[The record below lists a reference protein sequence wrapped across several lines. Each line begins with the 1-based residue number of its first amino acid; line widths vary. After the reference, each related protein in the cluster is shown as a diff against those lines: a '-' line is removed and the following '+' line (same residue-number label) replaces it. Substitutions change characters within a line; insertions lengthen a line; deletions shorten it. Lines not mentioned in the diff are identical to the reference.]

1 MSPSENPR
9 RISPDGNGRQHEDHA
24 VARYRAAVTVN
35 TGSFRDAKGGTEA
48 RGGVGGAA
56 ERAVQRFARSAPPTI
71 KERQHMS
78 TERCSPWRAGPLLLL
93 AALASPVFGQSV
105 TATVTGKVADNSGG
119 AMAGASVVATNQE
132 TGVQYPTQSN
142 EAGVYTI
149 TGLPLGRYVVRA
161 ELTGFKS
168 IATNPF
174 VVESGQTAR
183 INLKLEIGAVS
194 EVVEVMGVSPILQTE
209 NAVVGEVISGTTVT
223 ALPLNGRNFAQL
235 ALLIPGVQT
244 HAPDTFTSVKTS
256 AVSGR
261 PYVNGQREQSN
272 NFMLDGIDQ
281 NEAVDNLIAYYP
293 SPDAIAEMRV
303 ETNNYSAE
311 FGNVAGGV
319 VAAITKS
326 GTNELHGSAF
336 EFVRDDTFDAN
347 SWSNNRS
354 GAEKGNFQQHIFGG
368 TLGGPLRTNKLF
380 FFLNY
385 QGTRVDRPVA
395 FGQTDARPGTVAL
408 EAWRRGDFSSVGT
421 PIVDPLTGQPF
432 PGNQIPASRFSSA
445 ARALLADQANYPLP
459 NRPGLSGNLV
469 SDQASQTRNH
479 QGDVKIDANLSASD
493 NLSLRG
499 SVGRYE
505 TLTTKTAFS
514 LVPGGGNASDAESLA
529 VNWSHMF
536 SGTTVNELR
545 VGYSHV
551 TIDDNPGSNDFGV
564 GNYNAALG
572 IPGGQVIPG
581 LSSITF
587 GNAGIDA
594 IGNAAI
600 RHFTDNRTFQLSEK
614 LSLSRGRHFLSVGG
628 QILHYRMGQ
637 NYASN
642 SGLLGTFA
650 FNQNFTGHGFADF
663 LLGLVGQ
670 KTIGRS
676 GPWEQR
682 QNRAGVF
689 VQDDFKVNSRLTL
702 NLGLRWE
709 YASPISEK
717 DDRQRNFDLRT
728 GQFVTPG
735 EGGQGRGLTNPYYGG
750 LSPRVGFAWSA
761 NDKTVFRGGY
771 GLVQY
776 QEGTGANCRLPLNP
790 PFFGEFNRI
799 FTTPG
804 SLATG
809 FSDVND
815 QTNLQIRA
823 WDPDLKPQLTQQ
835 WNLFVERQITGTTS
849 VNIGYVG
856 NRSTRVVTFG
866 NANQPLPGTGD
877 PSTWLPDDQRR
888 PFPQFGLIRWT
899 ASDGKINYHGLQ
911 TSVRRRRANGLE
923 FLASYTFS
931 RSLTDNGG
939 FYGAGWGHQADNGL
953 AGIGGDGNLDIRNK
967 SLDYGPA
974 WFSAAHTGALS
985 GSYEL
990 PIGKGRTVGGS
1001 WSGVKQA
1008 LLGGW
1013 NVSSIL
1019 TVRSGLPVTA
1029 VTGWGNISLQSS
1041 NFVTQERADRVPGAD
1056 TVASNPSWDGWLN
1069 RAAYRLPTLGE
1080 FGDSGVGSAR
1090 GPGFYNVDFG
1100 VDKDFDLGGSRM
1112 LTLRIEAFNLLN
1124 HANKGL
1130 PVRDIT
1136 SDQFGQIL
1144 TTANAARVL
1153 EFAAKLKFD

>member
-1 MSPSENPR
+1 VEAEHP
-9 RISPDGNGRQHEDHA
+9 IHGKGNG
-24 VARYRAAVTVN
+24 
-35 TGSFRDAKGGTEA
+35 
-48 RGGVGGAA
+48 
-56 ERAVQRFARSAPPTI
+56 
-71 KERQHMS
+71 KEIGMS
-78 TERCSPWRAGPLLLL
+78 TKRCSPWRAGPLLLL
-93 AALASPVFGQSV
+93 AALASPAFGQAV

-119 AMAGASVVATNQE
+119 AIGGASVVATNQE
-132 TGVQYPTQSN
+132 TGVQYPARSN
-142 EAGVYTI
+142 EVGAYTI
-149 TGLPLGRYVVRA
+149 SGLPLGRYVVRA
-161 ELTGFKS
+161 ELAGFKAIS
-168 IATNPF
+168 TNPF
-174 VVESGQTAR
+174 TLESGQTAR
-183 INLKLEIGAVS
+183 INLKLEVGAVS
-194 EVVEVMGVSPILQTE
+194 EVVEVVGVSPILQTE
-209 NAVVGEVISGTTVT
+209 SAVVGEVISGTTVA

-244 HAPDTFTSVKTS
+244 HAPDTFTSVKTG

-326 GTNELHGSAF
+326 GTNEFHGSLF
-336 EFVRDDTFDAN
+336 EFMRDDRFDAN

-354 GAEKGNFQQHIFGG
+354 GAEKGDFEQHIFGG
-368 TLGGPLRTNKLF
+368 TLGGPVARNKVF

-395 FGQTDARPGTVAL
+395 FGATDARPATVAL
-408 EAWRRGDFSSVGT
+408 DAWRRGDFSGVAA
-421 PIVDPLTGQPF
+421 PIIDPLTGRPF
-432 PGNQIPASRFSSA
+432 PGNQIPASRFSPA
-445 ARALLADQANYPLP
+445 ARALLADQSNYPLP
-459 NRPGLSGNLV
+459 NRPGLTGNFV
-469 SDQASQTRNH
+469 ADQASETRNH
-479 QGDVKIDANLSASD
+479 QGDVKIDANLSAAD
-493 NLSLRG
+493 NLSIRG
-499 SVGRYE
+499 SVGRYRTE
-505 TLTTKTAFS
+505 TTLTAFP
-514 LVPGGGNASDAESLA
+514 LIPGGGNTSDAESLA

-564 GNYNAALG
+564 GDYNARLG
-572 IPGGQVIPG
+572 IPGGQLLPG

-587 GNAGIDA
+587 GNAGIDG

-600 RHFTDNRTFQLSEK
+600 RHFTNNKTFQLSEK

-628 QILHYRMGQ
+628 QALHYRMGQ
-637 NYASN
+637 DYASN

-650 FNQNFTGHGFADF
+650 FNQNYTGHGFADF

-682 QNRAGVF
+682 QNRLGLF

-717 DDRQRNFDLRT
+717 DDRQRNFDLDT
-728 GQFVTPG
+728 GEWVQPG
-735 EGGQGRGLTNPYYGG
+735 QGDTGRGLTKAYYGG
-750 LSPRVGFAWSA
+750 FSPRVGFAWTA

-771 GLVQY
+771 GMVQY
-776 QEGTGANCRLPLNP
+776 MEGTGANCRLPLNP

-799 FTTPG
+799 FATPG
-804 SLATG
+804 TLATG
-809 FSDVND
+809 FDDVND

-823 WDPDLKPQLTQQ
+823 WDPDMKPQLTQQ
-835 WNLFVERQITGTTS
+835 WNVFVERQVTGTTS
-849 VNIGYVG
+849 INVGYVG
-856 NRSTRVVTFG
+856 SRSTRVVTFG
-866 NANQPLPGTGD
+866 NANQPLPGTGP
-877 PSTWLPDDQRR
+877 PSTWVPDEQRR
-888 PFPQFGLIRWT
+888 PFPQFGLIRFT
-899 ASDGKINYHGLQ
+899 AADGKINYNALQ
-911 TSVRRRRANGLE
+911 ASLRRRRANGLE

-931 RSLTDNGG
+931 NSLTDNGG
-939 FYGAGWGHQADNGL
+939 FYGPGWGHQADQGV
-953 AGIGGDGNLDIRNK
+953 AGIGGDGNLNIRNK
-967 SLDYGPA
+967 ELDYGPA
-974 WFSAAHTGALS
+974 WFSARHTGALS

-990 PIGKGRTVGGS
+990 PIGTGRAVGGS

-1019 TVRSGLPVTA
+1019 TVRSGLPVTV
-1029 VTGWGNISLQSS
+1029 VTGWGNQSLQSS
-1041 NFVTQERADRVPGAD
+1041 NFVIQERADRVQGVD
-1056 TVASNPSWDGWLN
+1056 TMATNPSWDGWLN
-1069 RAAYRLPTLGE
+1069 PAAFTIPALGE

-1090 GPGFYNVDFG
+1090 GPGFYNI
-1100 VDKDFDLGGSRM
+1100 DLGFDKIFELGGTRQ
-1112 LTLRIEAFNLLN
+1112 LTFRIEAFNLLN

-1130 PVRDIT
+1130 PVRDFT
-1136 SDQFGQIL
+1136 SGQFGQIL
-1144 TTANAARVL
+1144 TTANAARVV
-1153 EFAAKLKFD
+1153 EFAAKLRFD